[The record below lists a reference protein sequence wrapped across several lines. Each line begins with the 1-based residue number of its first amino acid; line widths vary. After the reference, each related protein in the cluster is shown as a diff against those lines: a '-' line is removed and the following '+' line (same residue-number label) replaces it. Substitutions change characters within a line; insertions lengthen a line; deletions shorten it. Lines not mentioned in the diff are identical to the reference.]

1 MIINIFYTSLFEK
14 IMFNY
19 PKIYTFL
26 SRSVRGIS
34 CIESQR
40 ATRKYIT
47 FSTVI
52 TRTEIEDVTHDM
64 TKVGLKRNRDSNGDY
79 LMLHIFMEIIEN
91 ILDPYSHIFYII

>member
-1 MIINIFYTSLFEK
+1 MCLYSKK

-19 PKIYTFL
+19 PKLYTFL

-40 ATRKYIT
+40 AKRKYIT

-64 TKVGLKRNRDSNGDY
+64 TKVGLKRNQDSNGDY
-79 LMLHIFMEIIEN
+79 CALSI
-91 ILDPYSHIFYII
+91 

>member
-1 MIINIFYTSLFEK
+1 
-14 IMFNY
+14 MFTY
-19 PKIYTFL
+19 PNLYTFL

-52 TRTEIEDVTHDM
+52 TKTEIEDVMHDM
-64 TKVGLKRNRDSNGDY
+64 TKVGLKRNRDSNDDY
-79 LMLHIFMEIIEN
+79 LKL
-91 ILDPYSHIFYII
+91 